1 MLRLLD
7 TRQVREKALM
17 CCYRDVSKAAN
28 ARKIRFVFK
37 IDLLRVYSSLLLPQD
52 SMVMVYAFPF
62 SATCFK
68 TSPTSTHL
76 TLLQV
81 LDCRGIIKYADGLKL
96 VQTSPISPME
106 CAAIG
111 SVTEILAPLHARKL
125 AKLIVLTLCI
135 LRCSIM
141 RT

>member
-1 MLRLLD
+1 M
-7 TRQVREKALM
+7 REKLGS
-17 CCYRDVSKAAN
+17 CLKLTFSEYV
-28 ARKIRFVFK
+28 
-37 IDLLRVYSSLLLPQD
+37 LVYSCRKD

-76 TLLQV
+76 TLPQV
-81 LDCRGIIKYADGLKL
+81 LGCRGIIKYDDGLKL
-96 VQTSPISPME
+96 VQASLASLISPRE

-111 SVTEILAPLHARKL
+111 SITEILAPLHARKFVEL
-125 AKLIVLTLCI
+125 FVLTLCI